1 MDPEDEAAL
10 EMRQRMLTLS
20 AKVSMSVPALIRRRT
35 DKITQSSHKRCLP
48 SAFRL
53 LLLRAYPRP
62 QANRFSMLAQAPAAK
77 AKAKTRLNPCVP
89 QSPCLVLVSCHA
101 HSRHKCSKYIMSVT
115 KPSRQIARNIA
126 DVKISTKYSI
136 GTRVPALQTMRVAT
150 TMTASKLK
158 RNLVFLGC
166 DHDGSCQAQANK

>member
-20 AKVSMSVPALIRRRT
+20 AKVSMSVPALIRRHT
-35 DKITQSSHKRCLP
+35 DKITQSSHKRCLS

-53 LLLRAYPRP
+53 LLLRAYPHP

-101 HSRHKCSKYIMSVT
+101 HSRHKCSKYMSVT
-115 KPSRQIARNIA
+115 KPSRQIARNTA

-136 GTRVPALQTMRVAT
+136 GTRGPALQTMRVAM
-150 TMTASKLK
+150 TMTASKSK